1 MKRTLLYAAAVLALA
16 ACSKEEPLL
25 VEEEASIDAS
35 RIVFNIKVEN
45 GHESKGVKTAWETGD
60 VVYAFFEDNSTQ
72 YVKMTYDG
80 TSWAYSDN
88 AGGTAFTG
96 LDLTASGKKV
106 SAVYFP
112 GFVCSSA
119 PTYDESQKWTFGT
132 VGGYYQTTVSDY
144 TVTSVGDVSSLSA
157 TLRLEALPGISQ
169 LYIPSNEFAAPD
181 AGEEYVLTA
190 PHFIPFLFDGIKPGE
205 AATFTTAD
213 NGFPM
218 TGYDGS
224 IGGEAGL
231 YFWGILEG
239 AGTYDFSFQLVKRD
253 AQRKFAVSS
262 YSKTAAG
269 KTVGES
275 VAFKIGGFTDNGN
288 FVSLGYAGGPL
299 WATGNL
305 NKTNKKIVYPLD
317 AGEYFMYGKTTPYN
331 SSDGIFGGTQ
341 IPLPVEYDAAYSANS
356 AWRIPS
362 EDQFLSLVS
371 GTNTSNTWVE
381 GWSNVNPARGG
392 RLLTSKVNGISLYFA
407 TTGFYLDGVLN
418 FGDSIGYYWT
428 CTPFY
433 LNAGERNPFYNG
445 LPGSP
450 PYIGSFMVYVNYAF
464 IFRLDGDEI
473 SMSKDNWLERFMGL
487 QVRPVKN

>member
-1 MKRTLLYAAAVLALA
+1 MKKTILYAAAVLFLA

-88 AGGTAFTG
+88 AGGTAFIG

-112 GFVCSSA
+112 GFVCSAA
-119 PTYDESQKWTFGT
+119 PTYGDSRWNFGT

-269 KTVGES
+269 KTVGGN
-275 VAFKIGGFTDNGN
+275 VAFKIGGFKDNGN
-288 FVSLGYAGGPL
+288 FVSLGYAGSPL

-305 NKTNKKIVYPLD
+305 DKTHAKIVHPLD

-331 SSDGIFGGTQ
+331 QNDEIYGGDELQ
-341 IPLPVEYDAAYSANS
+341 LFEENDVAYRVNS

-362 EDQFLSLVS
+362 EEQFLALISS
-371 GTNTSNTWVE
+371 SNTSNTWVE
-381 GWSNVNPARGG
+381 GWSKASTARRG
-392 RLLTSKVNGISLYFA
+392 RIFTSKANGISLFFA
-407 TTGFYLDGVLN
+407 ALGYYNQGVLD
-418 FGDSIGYYWT
+418 FADVAGYYWT
-428 CTPFY
+428 STCFY
-433 LNAGERNPFYNG
+433 LEKGDTVPWSLWPITIQTPIWTSPEYALFLRFDSDG
-445 LPGSP
+445 LSS
-450 PYIGSFMVYVNYAF
+450 IK
-464 IFRLDGDEI
+464 
-473 SMSKDNWLERFMGL
+473 KDWLKRFLGF
-487 QVRPVKN
+487 QVRPVRN

>member
-1 MKRTLLYAAAVLALA
+1 MKKTILYAAAVLALA

-88 AGGTAFTG
+88 AGGTAFIG

-112 GFVCSSA
+112 GFVCSAA

-157 TLRLEALPGISQ
+157 TLRLEAPPGISQ

-305 NKTNKKIVYPLD
+305 DKTNKKIVYPLD

-331 SSDGIFGGTQ
+331 SSDGMFYGTQ
-341 IPLPVEYDAAYSANS
+341 IPLPVENDAAYSANS

-362 EDQFLSLVS
+362 EGQFLALVS
-371 GTNTSNTWVE
+371 SSNTSNTWVE
-381 GWSNVNPARGG
+381 GWSNARPAMGG
-392 RLLTSKVNGISLYFA
+392 RLFTSKVNGISLYFA
-407 TTGFYLDGVLN
+407 AAGFYVDGGLN
-418 FGDSIGYYWT
+418 FGDSMGYYWT
-428 CTPFY
+428 STPFY
-433 LNAGERNPFYNG
+433 LEPGDWEPFWPYGTCSSTTVYPGYALFLRIDSDG
-445 LPGSP
+445 L
-450 PYIGSFMVYVNYAF
+450 
-464 IFRLDGDEI
+464 
-473 SMSKDNWLERFMGL
+473 SKITKDWLERFLGFQL
-487 QVRPVKN
+487 RPVKN

>member
-1 MKRTLLYAAAVLALA
+1 MKKTILYAAAVLFLA

-112 GFVCSSA
+112 GFVCSAA

-157 TLRLEALPGISQ
+157 TLRLEAPPGISQ
-169 LYIPSNEFAAPD
+169 LYIPSNEFVAPD

-269 KTVGES
+269 KTVGGN
-275 VAFKIGGFTDNGN
+275 VAFKITDFTDNGN

-305 NKTNKKIVYPLD
+305 DKTHAKST
-317 AGEYFMYGKTTPYN
+317 GC
-331 SSDGIFGGTQ
+331 
-341 IPLPVEYDAAYSANS
+341 SANMLCTS
-356 AWRIPS
+356 AS
-362 EDQFLSLVS
+362 
-371 GTNTSNTWVE
+371 
-381 GWSNVNPARGG
+381 
-392 RLLTSKVNGISLYFA
+392 
-407 TTGFYLDGVLN
+407 
-418 FGDSIGYYWT
+418 
-428 CTPFY
+428 
-433 LNAGERNPFYNG
+433 
-445 LPGSP
+445 
-450 PYIGSFMVYVNYAF
+450 
-464 IFRLDGDEI
+464 
-473 SMSKDNWLERFMGL
+473 
-487 QVRPVKN
+487 

>member
-1 MKRTLLYAAAVLALA
+1 MKKTLLYAAAVLALA

-60 VVYAFFEDNSTQ
+60 VIYAFFEDNSTQ
-72 YVKMTYDG
+72 YVKMTYGG

-112 GFVCSSA
+112 GFVCSAA
-119 PTYDESQKWTFGT
+119 PTYGDSRWNFGT

-269 KTVGES
+269 KTVGGN

-305 NKTNKKIVYPLD
+305 DKTNARIVHPLEV
-317 AGEYFMYGKTTPYN
+317 GEYFMYGKTTPYN
-331 SSDGIFGGTQ
+331 SSDGMFYGTQ
-341 IPLPVEYDAAYSANS
+341 IPLPVENDAAYSANS
-356 AWRIPS
+356 AWRIPT

-371 GTNTSNTWVE
+371 SSNTSNTWVE
-381 GWSNVNPARGG
+381 GWSNARPAMGG
-392 RLLTSKVNGISLYFA
+392 RLFTSKVNGISLYLSA
-407 TTGFYLDGVLN
+407 QGYYNQGVLD
-418 FGDSIGYYWT
+418 FADVVGYYWT
-428 CTPFY
+428 STPFY
-433 LNAGERNPFYNG
+433 LEAGDQEPFWPYGTCSSTTVYPGYALLLRIDSDG
-445 LPGSP
+445 LSS
-450 PYIGSFMVYVNYAF
+450 IK
-464 IFRLDGDEI
+464 
-473 SMSKDNWLERFMGL
+473 KDWRRRFMGFQL
-487 QVRPVKN
+487 RPVKN

>member
-1 MKRTLLYAAAVLALA
+1 MKKTILYAAAVLFLA
-16 ACSKEEPLL
+16 ACSKEKPLL

-88 AGGTAFTG
+88 AGGTAFIG

-112 GFVCSSA
+112 GFVCSAA

-157 TLRLEALPGISQ
+157 TLRLEAPPGISQ
-169 LYIPSNEFAAPD
+169 LYIPSNEFVAPD

-262 YSKTAAG
+262 YSKAAAG
-269 KTVGES
+269 KTVGGN
-275 VAFKIGGFTDNGN
+275 VAFKITDFTDNGN

-305 NKTNKKIVYPLD
+305 DKTHAKIVHPLD

-331 SSDGIFGGTQ
+331 QNDEIYGGDELQ
-341 IPLPVEYDAAYSANS
+341 LLEENDVAYRVNS

-362 EDQFLSLVS
+362 EDQFLALISS
-371 GTNTSNTWVE
+371 SNTSNTWVE
-381 GWSNVNPARGG
+381 GWSKASTTRRG
-392 RLLTSKVNGISLYFA
+392 RIFTSKANGISLFFA
-407 TTGFYLDGVLN
+407 ALGYYNQGVLDFTDVVGFY
-418 FGDSIGYYWT
+418 WT
-428 CTPFY
+428 STCFY
-433 LNAGERNPFYNG
+433 LEKGDTVPWSLWPITIGTPIRTFPDYALFLRFDSDG
-445 LPGSP
+445 LSS
-450 PYIGSFMVYVNYAF
+450 IKKDW
-464 IFRLDGDEI
+464 LD
-473 SMSKDNWLERFMGL
+473 RFLGF
-487 QVRPVKN
+487 QVRPVRN

>member
-1 MKRTLLYAAAVLALA
+1 MKKTILFAAAVLAFA

-35 RIVFNIKVEN
+35 RVVFNIKVEN

-72 YVKMTYDG
+72 YVKMTYNG

-112 GFVCSSA
+112 GFVCSAA
-119 PTYDESQKWTFGT
+119 PAYDESKKWTFGT
-132 VGGYYQTTVSDY
+132 VGGYFQTTVSDY

-157 TLRLEALPGISQ
+157 TLRLEAPPGISQ

-269 KTVGES
+269 KTVGEN

-288 FVSLGYAGGPL
+288 FVSLGYAGSPL

-305 NKTNKKIVYPLD
+305 DKTNEKIVHPLD

-331 SSDGIFGGTQ
+331 QNDEIYSGEELQLFEEND
-341 IPLPVEYDAAYSANS
+341 VAYRVNS

-362 EDQFLSLVS
+362 EDQFLALISS
-371 GTNTSNTWVE
+371 SNTSNTWVE
-381 GWSNVNPARGG
+381 GWSKASTTRRG
-392 RLLTSKVNGISLYFA
+392 RIFTSKVNGISLFFA
-407 TTGFYLDGVLN
+407 ALGYYNQGVLD
-418 FGDSIGYYWT
+418 FTDAVGYYWT
-428 CTPFY
+428 STSFY
-433 LNAGERNPFYNG
+433 LEKGDTVPWSPWQITIETPIWTVPYYALFLRFDSDG
-445 LPGSP
+445 LSS
-450 PYIGSFMVYVNYAF
+450 IK
-464 IFRLDGDEI
+464 
-473 SMSKDNWLERFMGL
+473 KDWQERFMGF
-487 QVRPVKN
+487 QVRPVNN

>member
-1 MKRTLLYAAAVLALA
+1 MKKTLLYAAAVLALA

-60 VVYAFFEDNSTQ
+60 VIYAFFEDNSTQ
-72 YVKMTYDG
+72 YVKMTYGG

-112 GFVCSSA
+112 DFVCSSA
-119 PTYDESQKWTFGT
+119 PTYGDSRWNFGT

-269 KTVGES
+269 KTVGGN

-305 NKTNKKIVYPLD
+305 DKTNARIVHPLEV
-317 AGEYFMYGKTTPYN
+317 GEYFMYGKTTPYN
-331 SSDGIFGGTQ
+331 SSDGMFYGTQ
-341 IPLPVEYDAAYSANS
+341 IPLPVENDAAYSANS
-356 AWRIPS
+356 AWRIPT

-371 GTNTSNTWVE
+371 SSNTSNTWVE
-381 GWSNVNPARGG
+381 GWSNARPAMGG
-392 RLLTSKVNGISLYFA
+392 RLFTSKVNGISLYLSA
-407 TTGFYLDGVLN
+407 QGYYNQGVLD
-418 FGDSIGYYWT
+418 FADVVGYYWT
-428 CTPFY
+428 STPFY
-433 LNAGERNPFYNG
+433 LEAGDQEPFWPYGTCSSTTVYPGYALLLRIDSDG
-445 LPGSP
+445 LSS
-450 PYIGSFMVYVNYAF
+450 IK
-464 IFRLDGDEI
+464 
-473 SMSKDNWLERFMGL
+473 KDWRRRFMGFQL
-487 QVRPVKN
+487 RPVKN

>member
-1 MKRTLLYAAAVLALA
+1 MKKTILYAAAVLFLA

-112 GFVCSSA
+112 GFVCSAA

-157 TLRLEALPGISQ
+157 TLRLEAPPGISQ
-169 LYIPSNEFAAPD
+169 LYIPSNEFVAPD

-269 KTVGES
+269 KTVGEN

-288 FVSLGYAGGPL
+288 FVSLGYAGSPL

-305 NKTNKKIVYPLD
+305 DKTHAKIVHPLD

-331 SSDGIFGGTQ
+331 QNDEIYGGDELQ
-341 IPLPVEYDAAYSANS
+341 LFEENDVAYRVNS

-362 EDQFLSLVS
+362 EEQFLALISS
-371 GTNTSNTWVE
+371 SHTSNTWVE
-381 GWSNVNPARGG
+381 GWSKASTARRG
-392 RLLTSKVNGISLYFA
+392 RIFTSKANGISLFFA
-407 TTGFYLDGVLN
+407 ALGYYNQGVLD
-418 FGDSIGYYWT
+418 FTDAVGYYWT
-428 CTPFY
+428 STCFY
-433 LNAGERNPFYNG
+433 LEKGDTVPWSLWPITIQTPIRTFPD
-445 LPGSP
+445 
-450 PYIGSFMVYVNYAF
+450 YALF
-464 IFRLDGDEI
+464 LRLDSDGLSSI
-473 SMSKDNWLERFMGL
+473 KKDWLERFLGF
-487 QVRPVKN
+487 QVRPVRN

>member
-1 MKRTLLYAAAVLALA
+1 MKKTILYAAAVLFLA

-60 VVYAFFEDNSTQ
+60 VIYAFFEDNSTQ
-72 YVKMTYDG
+72 YVKMTYGG

-112 GFVCSSA
+112 GFVCSAA
-119 PTYDESQKWTFGT
+119 PTYGDSRWNFGT

-269 KTVGES
+269 KTVGGN
-275 VAFKIGGFTDNGN
+275 VAFKIGGFKDNGN
-288 FVSLGYAGGPL
+288 FVSLGYAGSPL

-305 NKTNKKIVYPLD
+305 DKTHAKIVHPLD

-331 SSDGIFGGTQ
+331 QNDEIYGGDELQ
-341 IPLPVEYDAAYSANS
+341 LFEENDVAYRVNS

-362 EDQFLSLVS
+362 EEQFLALISS
-371 GTNTSNTWVE
+371 SNTSNTWVE
-381 GWSNVNPARGG
+381 GWSKASTARRG
-392 RLLTSKVNGISLYFA
+392 RIFTSKANGISLFFA
-407 TTGFYLDGVLN
+407 ALGYYNQGVLD
-418 FGDSIGYYWT
+418 FADVAGYYWT
-428 CTPFY
+428 STCFY
-433 LNAGERNPFYNG
+433 LEKGDTVPWSLWPITIQTPIWTSPEYALFLRFDSDG
-445 LPGSP
+445 LSS
-450 PYIGSFMVYVNYAF
+450 IK
-464 IFRLDGDEI
+464 
-473 SMSKDNWLERFMGL
+473 KDWLKRFLGF
-487 QVRPVKN
+487 QVRPVRN